1 MIYTPCSNSC
11 LREYGFEIL
20 QKLKSQTGSQIIVPK
35 MGAKAKE
42 HRARALQQAAEI
54 SSRNF
59 SRFYTSGAH
68 KSDDH
73 RSYKR

>member
-1 MIYTPCSNSC
+1 M
-11 LREYGFEIL
+11 L
-20 QKLKSQTGSQIIVPK
+20 KLMSARMWIRDTAKTQITDWVTSHCALIVPK
-35 MGAKAKE
+35 MGAKAKQ

-73 RSYKR
+73 RPYKQ